1 MMQDG
6 ELEGRFPQAFRIAE
20 VRQET
25 PRVRTLVLEG
35 RLAAQPGQFI
45 MAWLPRLDEKPF
57 SLVDDDPLTLAV
69 ARVGPF
75 TEAMHRLEVGDRL
88 WVRGPQGRGFSLPQ
102 GRLLVV
108 GGGYGVAPL
117 LFLAR
122 RAREAE
128 EEVWAVLGARTAA
141 DLLFVDR
148 FRALGCR
155 VEVATED
162 GSAGRRGLA
171 SEVAE
176 ALLAE
181 GGVQALAA
189 CGPEGLLEA
198 ATALG
203 RRWDLPTEVSRE
215 AYMRCGMGVCGSCA
229 RDGRLVCKEG
239 PVFRVH
245 PEPEETT
252 APPLPRLPHLD
263 VTPLAPKKEEG
274 RTTEHTESTE
284 KNERFPK

>member
-1 MMQDG
+1 MMQGGD
-6 ELEGRFPQAFRIAE
+6 LEGRFPRAFRVAQ

-25 PRVRTLVLEG
+25 PRVRTFVLEG
-35 RLAAQPGQFI
+35 RLEAQPGQFV
-45 MAWLPRLDEKPF
+45 MAWLPGLDEKPF
-57 SLVDDDPLTLAV
+57 SLADGDPLTLAV

-75 TEAMHRLEVGDRL
+75 TEAMHRLREGDRL
-88 WVRGPQGRGFSLPQ
+88 WVRGPQGRGFSLPR

-122 RAREAE
+122 RAREAGL
-128 EEVWAVLGARTAA
+128 EVWAALGARTAP

-171 SEVAE
+171 SEVAA

-189 CGPEGLLEA
+189 CGPEGLLQA
-198 ATALG
+198 VAALG

-215 AYMRCGMGVCGSCA
+215 AYMRCGIGVCGSCA
-229 RDGRLVCKEG
+229 RDGHLVCKEG

-245 PEPEETT
+245 P
-252 APPLPRLPHLD
+252 APAEGVAVPSPRLPHLE
-263 VTPLAPKKEEG
+263 VIPLAPKGE
-274 RTTEHTESTE
+274 
-284 KNERFPK
+284 

>member
-1 MMQDG
+1 MMRSG
-6 ELEGRFPQAFRIAE
+6 ELEGRFPRAFRVAL

-25 PRVRTLVLEG
+25 PLVRTLVLEG
-35 RLAAQPGQFI
+35 RLAAEPGQFV
-45 MAWLPRLDEKPF
+45 MAWLPGLDEKPF
-57 SLVDDDPLTLAV
+57 SLVDGDPLTLAV

-75 TEAMHRLEVGDRL
+75 TEAVHRLQVGDRL
-88 WVRGPQGRGFSLPQ
+88 WVRGPQGRGFALPQ

-122 RAREAE
+122 RAREAGQ
-128 EEVWAVLGARTAA
+128 EVWAALGAKTAA

-162 GSAGRRGLA
+162 GSAGRLGLA
-171 SEVAE
+171 SEVAA
-176 ALLAE
+176 ALLEE

-198 ATALG
+198 VAALG
-203 RRWDLPTEVSRE
+203 RRWDVPTEVSRE
-215 AYMRCGMGVCGSCA
+215 AYMRCGIGVCGSCA

-245 PEPEETT
+245 P
-252 APPLPRLPHLD
+252 APAREAEGPMPHLPHLE
-263 VTPLAPKKEEG
+263 VVPLAPKG
-274 RTTEHTESTE
+274 
-284 KNERFPK
+284 